1 VSKGSEAVNRCR
13 QSKLTAG
20 WVRIDGL
27 LPPESAQAARA
38 MVEAGVATSLIH
50 AAAVALSGRNEMERV
65 ISVMHSIMTPEQARQ
80 IYPGVLMTDGKE
92 ISWLAR
98 FD

>member
-1 VSKGSEAVNRCR
+1 MSKAYEAVKRCR

-50 AAAVALSGRNEMERV
+50 AASVALSERAALV
-65 ISVMHSIMTPEQARQ
+65 ARIADLEDFSSQ
-80 IYPGVLMTDGKE
+80 HQKMLDITG
-92 ISWLAR
+92 
-98 FD
+98 